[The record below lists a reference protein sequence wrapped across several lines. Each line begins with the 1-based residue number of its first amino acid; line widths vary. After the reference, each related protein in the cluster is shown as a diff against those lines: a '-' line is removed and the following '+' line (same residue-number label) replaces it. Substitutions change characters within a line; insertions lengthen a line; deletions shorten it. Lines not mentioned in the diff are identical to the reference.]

1 MDRQS
6 CETFP
11 KLGTRMQEVVMEF
24 GSYLNLLRRG
34 VIALVATV
42 LAVVLIALAYLAL
55 AHRSYT
61 STTSI
66 LLTARSP
73 QTISDQQ
80 QGAVLAEEFAA
91 TLAAVIDTP
100 TVLDSVS
107 TSMSPELPTSSLTGM
122 VSAAARSQT
131 SIIDITVTASSPT
144 QAHEIA
150 DLTAQSAITVLPSLG
165 FSSGTTS
172 HANLAVSQI
181 SDAVLPSS
189 PSSPNPQN
197 VAVIATVLA
206 IVLGIAAGIIAGALS
221 SRVRRGTDLEQLGFG
236 PVLAELAVD
245 DADGT
250 RELRSQLDAV
260 ANGKSSTIA
269 LVPTQNGA
277 LAAEIA
283 IQLAKSY
290 AKSGRRTALIDL
302 DPWTGEV
309 AAAVGIPAAPGI
321 VELVANSVTIES
333 VSFGAGLGDRLV
345 VIPAG
350 MAGPRQLEL
359 GGSPEL
365 RELVAAFEVAFD
377 QVVLFC
383 ASLERP
389 GESGVTAQL
398 AGSAII
404 VQQPGRLDRRRQ
416 RGLLERSGISVSGFV
431 LAYPANG
438 PSSAVEFERPSQP
451 RLT

>member
-1 MDRQS
+1 MDRHS
-6 CETFP
+6 CQTTP
-11 KLGTRMQEVVMEF
+11 KLGTRIQEVFMEF

-34 VIALVATV
+34 LIAMVATV
-42 LAVVLIALAYLAL
+42 LVVVLIALVYLAISP
-55 AHRSYT
+55 RSYT

-80 QGAVLAEEFAA
+80 QGAVLAQEFAA

-107 TSMSPELPTSSLTGM
+107 TSMDPEIPTSTLTGM
-122 VSAAARSQT
+122 VSATARAQT
-131 SIIDITVTASSPT
+131 SIIDITVTASSAL

-150 DLTAQSAITVLPSLG
+150 DLTARSAINVLPTLG
-165 FSSGTTS
+165 FTSGTTA

-181 SDAVLPSS
+181 SDAVLPRS
-189 PSSPNPQN
+189 PSSPNAQN
-197 VAVIATVLA
+197 VAVIAAVLA

-221 SRVRRGTDLEQLGFG
+221 TRVRRGADLEQLGFG

-245 DADGT
+245 DANGT

-277 LAAEIA
+277 LAAELA

-309 AAAVGIPAAPGI
+309 AAAVGIPPAPGI

-350 MAGPRQLEL
+350 LAGPRQLEL

-398 AGSAII
+398 AGSVI
-404 VQQPGRLDRRRQ
+404 VIQQPGRLDRRRQ

-431 LAYPANG
+431 LAYPAAR
-438 PSSAVEFERPSQP
+438 SASELEPQRPVTP
-451 RLT
+451 RAS